1 MANKPIVK
9 QNPGH
14 MKGNPLES
22 LKDFGSSTAQ
32 NLGSSLKDL
41 GGGMLDQLLGTKY
54 GVREDESGRQESGR
68 ASGQEK
74 SSPRS
79 KK

>member
-1 MANKPIVK
+1 
-9 QNPGH
+9 
-14 MKGNPLES
+14 MKGYPLES

-74 SSPRS
+74 SAPRS